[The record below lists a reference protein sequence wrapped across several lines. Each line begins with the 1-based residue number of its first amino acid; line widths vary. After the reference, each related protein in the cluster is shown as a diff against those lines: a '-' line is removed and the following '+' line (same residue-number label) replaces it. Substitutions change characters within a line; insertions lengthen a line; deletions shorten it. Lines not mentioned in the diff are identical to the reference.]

1 MSPIERE
8 EVLRFMLDR
17 HFLFED
23 QGLWS
28 LGSQAEEEFGR
39 RYFLDLV
46 SAFTAEGLFSVRHG
60 DLELGWV
67 HHLTFALRRDG
78 PAVLL
83 LAGRSWTVQHVDWPA
98 RVAYVVP
105 SEAPGLSRWLG
116 DGIPAGFDLCQRIAR
131 VLRRQTE
138 PPATALTKRA
148 SKGLD
153 DARQEFAW
161 LPPDGTALR
170 SRPDGRV
177 EWWTFAG
184 ARANAALAATC
195 AAGGA
200 SVRRHDNFSITFTA
214 ESVVEIARVVGRWTA
229 SDLPTCRPPVEDE
242 ALDGLKFSVCLP
254 PHLARLVLERRAE
267 DARAVGW
274 ARGHQIVTVG

>member
-1 MSPIERE
+1 M
-8 EVLRFMLDR
+8 
-17 HFLFED
+17 
-23 QGLWS
+23 
-28 LGSQAEEEFGR
+28 
-39 RYFLDLV
+39 
-46 SAFTAEGLFSVRHG
+46 
-60 DLELGWV
+60 

-83 LAGRSWTVQHVDWPA
+83 LAGRSWTVRHVDWPA

-105 SEAPGLSRWLG
+105 SEAPGLSLWLG

-131 VLRRQTE
+131 VLRRQAE
-138 PPATALTKRA
+138 PPATTLTKRA
-148 SKGLD
+148 SKGLE
-153 DARQEFAW
+153 DARQEFNW

-177 EWWTFAG
+177 EWWTSRVPRQTRRG
-184 ARANAALAATC
+184 RRTC

-214 ESVVEIARVVGRWTA
+214 ESVVEIARVIGRWTGG
-229 SDLPTCRPPVEDE
+229 DLPTCRPAVEDE

-267 DARAVGW
+267 DAGAVEW
-274 ARGHQIVTVG
+274 VRGQQVVTVG